1 MSGQTTT
8 QVWVHGYLLN
18 ARSNMHHASLSV
30 EICKK
35 VVEKQIIAMNE
46 AKTRHRDLLVPVRR
60 RCATS
65 AQFAAFKT
73 AKKDL
78 RQREGLLDESKTRL
92 EAAKS
97 DYSALCQ
104 RFVQAKFH
112 CGSLGCSGSHDIRQ
126 EIRQEIPCFVR
137 QEMPWGVRQ

>member
-1 MSGQTTT
+1 M
-8 QVWVHGYLLN
+8 HN
-18 ARSNMHHASLSV
+18 ANLSV

-35 VVEKQIIAMNE
+35 VVEKEIIAVNE
-46 AKTRHRDLLVPVRR
+46 AKTRHMDLLVPVRR
-60 RCATS
+60 RRATS